1 LPNSFRYVNSR
12 MLSQR
17 TRQGLSCMVWILLLC
32 ADLHAQPD
40 DPNGGERPARQVP
53 IKGIEVILV
62 AGGIWGAKK
71 ILDLSRRK

>member
-1 LPNSFRYVNSR
+1 
-12 MLSQR
+12 
-17 TRQGLSCMVWILLLC
+17 MVWILLLC

-71 ILDLSRRK
+71 ILDLGRRK